1 MFKTKYQMISCYT
14 DIKTKHFQLL
24 GTSPTYERLCR
35 DFFSIF
41 VGSQPE
47 HLNASMAA
55 TYISQMPA
63 GASTKTFVH
72 FAQVF
77 ILPTN

>member
-1 MFKTKYQMISCYT
+1 
-14 DIKTKHFQLL
+14 
-24 GTSPTYERLCR
+24 
-35 DFFSIF
+35 
-41 VGSQPE
+41 
-47 HLNASMAA
+47 MAA

-77 ILPTN
+77 ILPTY

>member
-1 MFKTKYQMISCYT
+1 
-14 DIKTKHFQLL
+14 
-24 GTSPTYERLCR
+24 
-35 DFFSIF
+35 
-41 VGSQPE
+41 
-47 HLNASMAA
+47 MAA

-77 ILPTN
+77 YFTY